1 MSKTTE
7 LIKEIKEGL
16 TQTSSSQ
23 KDEVRIMQ
31 SMLNDKDYVVGV
43 YGKEGKKE
51 DYSPSADYR
60 KMVSNVI
67 AGTTKMKKEEAE
79 QLADKYEVTKSDA
92 ASMVGISKEFVNT
105 YLTCGRKLPLG
116 GREKSNFEL
125 SIKENKECVKKYPK
139 QVGTDAMVKESM
151 NLHRRMCQHI
161 IPSKH
166 MVLAQFGLNNN
177 KQKNNR

>member
-23 KDEVRIMQ
+23 KDEVRVMQ

-60 KMVSNVI
+60 KMISNVI
-67 AGTTKMKKEEAE
+67 TGTTKMKKEEAE
-79 QLADKYEVTKSDA
+79 QLADKYEATKSDA
-92 ASMVGISKEFVNT
+92 TSMVGISKEFVNT

-139 QVGTDAMVKESM
+139 QVGTDANGKGIYESTPKNVPAHNSIKAHGSCPVWVK
-151 NLHRRMCQHI
+151 
-161 IPSKH
+161 
-166 MVLAQFGLNNN
+166 
-177 KQKNNR
+177 